1 MSKSSKNQILGAV
14 SVLALTF
21 STLSNADMIG
31 SPLSNDNLEAY
42 ISAGNG
48 DNSISSAAAIDG
60 RIDDNVASS
69 RFTGVVSIQI
79 TKPGIEGPEYYICT
93 GTAVGKRKILT
104 AAHCVDSDGEGHVID
119 ISDPDYDVTVVFN
132 ASSTYS
138 DIQFGVQDV
147 QIHED
152 YNGFGVCPEPG
163 GFCVNDDLAIIT
175 LDRDIADDVEIYD
188 FYDQQV
194 WDTNN
199 LAQFGDFDGDTFTMV
214 GYGTRGDGYS
224 GYTEA
229 PNYREKLVGGNI
241 VDFIDF
247 DDGDGNGQAEI
258 WYADFDGTRTEDGVA
273 TDVDT
278 FCGWGV
284 CSSWLGEDFETA
296 IGGGDSGGPSF
307 VYDSINDRYLLAG
320 INTFGA
326 TGSSPYNN
334 GAFGHYFGGILL
346 NPYAAWLSAAIPAP
360 ATLALFMLAL
370 GGLASSRRKVK

>member
-31 SPLSNDNLEAY
+31 SPLNTDNIEAY

-48 DNSISSAAAIDG
+48 DNSISSEAAIDG
-60 RIDDNVASS
+60 RIDDNVSTS

-79 TKPGIEGPEYYICT
+79 IKEGDSYICT

-104 AAHCVDSDGEGHVID
+104 AAHCVDSDGQGHVID
-119 ISDPDYDVTVVFN
+119 ITDPNNDVNVVFN
-132 ASSTYS
+132 ASSTFS
-138 DIQFGVQDV
+138 DIQFGVHDV

-152 YNGFGVCPEPG
+152 YNGFGVCPDLSPG
-163 GFCVNDDLAIIT
+163 CVNDDLAIIT
-175 LDRDIADDVEIYD
+175 LDRDIADDVEIYE

-229 PNYREKLVGGNI
+229 PNFQEKLVGGNI

-258 WYADFDGTRTEDGVA
+258 WYADFDGTRTDEDGVA
-273 TDVDT
+273 VDVDS
-278 FCGWGV
+278 FCGFGV
-284 CSSWLGEDFETA
+284 CSSWLGEDVETA

-320 INTFGA
+320 INTFGY
-326 TGSSPYNN
+326 TDSSPYNN

-370 GGLASSRRKVK
+370 VGLTSSRRKTK